1 MWKLIDSVPVFL
13 FGDSPYPLLPFI
25 MMEFSGGGNIQER
38 QYSGESSSAINGLMQ
53 KEKIPEQSLAL
64 ALSFE
69 KRVQPARSNL
79 SFKSF

>member
-1 MWKLIDSVPVFL
+1 MWKDIDSVPVFL

-25 MMEFSGGGNIQER
+25 FIMMEFSGSDNIQEKR
-38 QYSGESSSAINGLMQ
+38 SSVINGRVQ

-69 KRVQPARSNL
+69 NRVQPARSNL

>member
-1 MWKLIDSVPVFL
+1 MRKGIGFIPVFL
-13 FGDSPYPLLPFI
+13 FCYSIFPLLPFI
-25 MMEFSGGGNIQER
+25 MVEFSSGGNSQKK
-38 QYSGESSSAINGLMQ
+38 SSSAINGLVQ

>member
-1 MWKLIDSVPVFL
+1 
-13 FGDSPYPLLPFI
+13 
-25 MMEFSGGGNIQER
+25 MEFSGGGNIQEESS
-38 QYSGESSSAINGLMQ
+38 SGGGNVQEESSSAINGPVQ
-53 KEKIPEQSLAL
+53 KEKIPEQNIAL